1 MRSYDDCRK
10 VDIKKCV
17 ERLREDRGG
26 CVQTFEQ
33 YQYIYKVRDKW
44 LGASLSSLGAV
55 KLVPN
60 RHYICKFNK
69 IQCIILC
76 YLLN

>member
-1 MRSYDDCRK
+1 MTSYEDCRK

-33 YQYIYKVRDKW
+33 YHYIYKVRDK
-44 LGASLSSLGAV
+44 
-55 KLVPN
+55 
-60 RHYICKFNK
+60 
-69 IQCIILC
+69 
-76 YLLN
+76 